1 MTQEEKITLYALG
14 ALEAEEADALR
25 AELAESPRLQR
36 LLARDR
42 AMATLILAS
51 VEPVQPPPA
60 LKERLMEQIGG
71 SVSEQPLS
79 TAPSSSTLPAG
90 PFAGARR
97 IQRKPR
103 DANAGPSFTRLRD
116 ERPRRAWL
124 TWVFA
129 GLSTAVA
136 VIAVAVA
143 ALLAVRLQ
151 QAEQEATALREQA
164 AQAQSESAAIRQA
177 LDAATARVTR
187 LERDLAQ
194 AQTALAQTQ
203 DALAQSQSDAQRL
216 AQDVAGLRASI
227 SEKEAALAQTQMELS
242 VLLQPGVRVAVLPG
256 ITGDFRGATVTVFY
270 APQSTTAY
278 VSVTNL
284 PPLPPDQTYQLW
296 LINRNQRLPSSVFN
310 TDAAGVSRLIV
321 QSREPFSTFQNIGVT
336 VEPAGG
342 SQTPNPAGPIV
353 LGRL

>member
-1 MTQEEKITLYALG
+1 MTQEEKVTLYALG
-14 ALEAEEADALR
+14 ALEAQEADALR
-25 AELAESPRLQR
+25 LELAESPQLQT

-42 AMATLILAS
+42 AVATLILAS

-60 LKERLMEQIGG
+60 LKQRLMEHIDASQPAAPPSASSPAAPVIG
-71 SVSEQPLS
+71 P
-79 TAPSSSTLPAG
+79 
-90 PFAGARR
+90 RR

-103 DANAGPSFTRLRD
+103 NEAAGPSFTRLRD
-116 ERPRRAWL
+116 ERPQRSWL
-124 TWVFA
+124 AWVFT
-129 GLSTAVA
+129 GLSTAA
-136 VIAVAVA
+136 AAIAVAA
-143 ALLAVRLQ
+143 AVLLAIRLQ
-151 QAEQEATALREQA
+151 QAGQEATALREQA
-164 AQAQSESAAIRQA
+164 AQAQSEAGAIRQA

-216 AQDVAGLRASI
+216 TQDVAALRASI

-242 VLLQPGVRVAVLPG
+242 VLLQPGVRVAVLAG

-310 TDAAGVSRLIV
+310 TDASGVSRLIV
-321 QSREPFSTFQNIGVT
+321 RSKEPFSTFQNIGVT